1 MLGGYGKPLAIMMV
15 AVMLPIYGSIFLMMM
30 YPKYA
35 AYVLA
40 AGIAGVALVLMLLEQ
55 YKHAK
60 YQGKRAIALTRR
72 LPGGVDDLVY
82 IVYGMKLDLPQEGGK
97 YVCAVQDCV
106 TKSWYQLISDH
117 PMGDINYLED
127 TIPVGSFFVKM
138 PVAYIE
144 GAQLRVVERP
154 LFDLVQDQKLLE
166 KLKLT
171 HPQDQASVQ
180 IPQIYVYGTSAT
192 AERIFAGQPLDSPPP
207 TPEALKNAYA
217 AFADVDPEY
226 SELQAKVA
234 ALKKEHEKLEEVVD
248 SFSER
253 IIEYGDI
260 ELVESTPH
268 VSRWLLILGG
278 VALVAL
284 AAFLLARWMGWI

>member
-1 MLGGYGKPLAIMMV
+1 
-15 AVMLPIYGSIFLMMM
+15 
-30 YPKYA
+30 
-35 AYVLA
+35 
-40 AGIAGVALVLMLLEQ
+40 
-55 YKHAK
+55 
-60 YQGKRAIALTRR
+60 
-72 LPGGVDDLVY
+72 
-82 IVYGMKLDLPQEGGK
+82 
-97 YVCAVQDCV
+97 
-106 TKSWYQLISDH
+106 
-117 PMGDINYLED
+117 
-127 TIPVGSFFVKM
+127 
-138 PVAYIE
+138 
-144 GAQLRVVERP
+144 
-154 LFDLVQDQKLLE
+154 
-166 KLKLT
+166 
-171 HPQDQASVQ
+171 
-180 IPQIYVYGTSAT
+180 YGTSAT